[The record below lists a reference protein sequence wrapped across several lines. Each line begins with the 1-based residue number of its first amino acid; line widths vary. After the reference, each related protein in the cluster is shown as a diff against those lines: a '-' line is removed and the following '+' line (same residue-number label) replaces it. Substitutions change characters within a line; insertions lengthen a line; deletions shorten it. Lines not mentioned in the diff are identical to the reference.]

1 MSVFLEVMLYI
12 VIAFGIMI
20 ITMTILEKD
29 LVANSYILEKDKLK
43 IEIKV
48 KIHDATEEERKII
61 KKIIEKGEYTNIYD
75 LTDKF
80 NVE

>member
-48 KIHDATEEERKII
+48 KIHEATEEERKII

-80 NVE
+80 TVE